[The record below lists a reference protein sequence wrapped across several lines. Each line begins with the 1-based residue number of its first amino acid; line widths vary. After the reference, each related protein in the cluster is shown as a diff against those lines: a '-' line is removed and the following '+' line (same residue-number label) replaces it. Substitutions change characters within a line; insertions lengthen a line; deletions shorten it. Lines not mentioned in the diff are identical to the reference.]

1 MSEAAQEMYQLNED
15 ELIREQCRAREE
27 YYRREQRKEKRM
39 RELEEAFAE
48 KEKAFAEQRDM
59 YQRRIQELE
68 AQLANK

>member
-15 ELIREQCRAREE
+15 ELIREQCRAR
-27 YYRREQRKEKRM
+27 
-39 RELEEAFAE
+39 
-48 KEKAFAEQRDM
+48 DM